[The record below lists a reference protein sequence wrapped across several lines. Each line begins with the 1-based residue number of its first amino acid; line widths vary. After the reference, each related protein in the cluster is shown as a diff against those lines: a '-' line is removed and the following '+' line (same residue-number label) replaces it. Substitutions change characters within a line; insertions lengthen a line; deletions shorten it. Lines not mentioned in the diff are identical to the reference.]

1 MKKIF
6 YFTKKLCILFA
17 ATIIGFGFVSCENQF
32 FKESAGI
39 YEVSFES
46 NGGTSVPTVN
56 TDKIL
61 FSPVTIKNNCEF
73 LGWYETFNFAGNSV
87 FFPYEPKKNTVLYAR
102 WNQKYTVHFESNGGT
117 AVADFTGN
125 EIISAITPFKEDYT
139 FAGWYLNADFSGDTV
154 SFPLSLNANI
164 TLYAKWNKNYTVS
177 FNSNGGTEV
186 SSIKTGVLQEIPFT
200 EKENYEFAGWY
211 ANSSLSGEKISVPY
225 TVTQDITLYAKWLPT
240 YLVTLETNGGSEIA
254 SFRARTIESVQEPE
268 KSGYTFIG
276 WYLDSLLNSKAVFPL
291 VISKDTTLYAAYK
304 QNFTI
309 TFETNGGS
317 AVNPVSCYVINES
330 PESNKTDKSLG
341 GWYLDPECTDE
352 KKVTFPFYP
361 TEDVTL
367 YAKWVSEMYTITYNA
382 NGATGGTVP
391 ETVQVEKGS
400 SFVISAN
407 TGKLTKTGYAFTKWS
422 TSTDGT
428 SGQSYAPGY
437 SLTPSKNM
445 TLYAQWG
452 KDYAAMITVPGGSF
466 YLGDPNDGTN
476 RPKITLSS
484 FQIAQYELTY
494 ELWLEV
500 YRWAK
505 ENGYNLTSASKG
517 YAANDAYKD
526 FVPATNI
533 SWNMACVWLNAYSEY
548 KGLDPVYYRGN
559 AVWKDDSSTSGTFS
573 WNQTQNGYR
582 LPTECEWEF
591 AAGGGS
597 EKEHDKYIY
606 AGSNDVDEVAWTC
619 EPYYDGYLGYNC
631 AHTVGTKKSN
641 ALKLFDMS
649 GNACEWCYD
658 YYAGFGIEA
667 LTNPIHESKSF
678 RICRG
683 GSSWTKNGNYP
694 YSSKEY
700 SVIYSRYRNSFGNNW
715 MESVLERDGMFCIQI
730 GIRVARNA
738 E

>member
-1 MKKIF
+1 MKKRFFYVFVLIF
-6 YFTKKLCILFA
+6 SVLIFL
-17 ATIIGFGFVSCENQF
+17 SCENPF
-32 FKESAGI
+32 FTKETGLYKVDFST
-39 YEVSFES
+39 
-46 NGGTSVPTVN
+46 NGGTSIESVR
-56 TDKIL
+56 TDE
-61 FSPVTIKNNCEF
+61 IKELPYTEKQKCDF
-73 LGWYETFNFAGNSV
+73 AGWYTTSDFKGDSV
-87 FFPYEPKKNTVLYAR
+87 IFPFSVKEDTTLYAR
-102 WNQKYTVHFESNGGT
+102 WNQKYTVTFESNGGT
-117 AVADFTGN
+117 SVQSVVESILQNVQTPFKTDCTFCGWYESPDFTG
-125 EIISAITPFKEDYT
+125 EAVKFPFELEK
-139 FAGWYLNADFSGDTV
+139 DTV
-154 SFPLSLNANI
+154 
-164 TLYAKWNKNYTVS
+164 LYAKWLKNYTVS

-186 SSIKTGVLQEIPFT
+186 SSIKTGVLQELPFT
-200 EKENYEFAGWY
+200 EKENCEFAGWY

-240 YLVTLETNGGSEIA
+240 YLVTLETNGGSEIS
-254 SFRARTIESVQEPE
+254 SFRARTVESVQEPE
-268 KSGYTFIG
+268 KSGFTFIG
-276 WYLDSLLNSKAVFPL
+276 WYLDSGLNTKAVFPL

-317 AVNPVSCYVINES
+317 AVNPVSCYVLNES
-330 PESNKTDKSLG
+330 PKSTKTDKSLG

-367 YAKWVSEMYTITYNA
+367 YTKWVSEMYTITYNA
-382 NGATGGTVP
+382 NGATSGTVP

-400 SFVISAN
+400 SFIISAN
-407 TGKLTKTGYAFTKWS
+407 TGNLTKTGYAFTKWS

-428 SGQSYAPGY
+428 SGQTYAPGY

-452 KDYAAMITVPGGSF
+452 KDYAAMVTVPGGSF
-466 YLGDPNDGTN
+466 YLGYPNDGTN

-505 ENGYNLTSASKG
+505 DNGYNLTSASKG
-517 YAANDAYKD
+517 CAENDAYKD

-548 KGLDPVYYRGN
+548 KGLEPVYYRGN
-559 AVWKDDSSTSGTFS
+559 AVWKDDSSTSGTFN
-573 WNQTQNGYR
+573 WNQTKNGYR

-597 EKEHDKYIY
+597 EAEHDKYIF
-606 AGSNDVDEVAWTC
+606 AGSNTIEEVAW
-619 EPYYDGYLGYNC
+619 YDNNSGSE
-631 AHTVGTKKSN
+631 AHKVGTKKAN
-641 ALKLFDMS
+641 ALGIYDMS
-649 GNACEWCYD
+649 GNVAEWCFD
-658 YYAGFGIEA
+658 YYADWGTGE
-667 LTNPIHESKSF
+667 LTNPVHWSGDYIVLK
-678 RICRG
+678 G
-683 GSSWTKNGNYP
+683 GFLFISADYN
-694 YSSKEY
+694 E
-700 SVIYSRYRNSFGNNW
+700 IYYGDAYYGGYGYNTCNSRRRYF
-715 MESVLERDGMFCIQI
+715 
-730 GIRVARNA
+730 GIRIARNA

>member
-1 MKKIF
+1 MKKDCYLTQKF
-6 YFTKKLCILFA
+6 YILLSIA
-17 ATIIGFGFVSCENQF
+17 IIGSGFLSCENQF
-32 FKESAGI
+32 FKEAAGI
-39 YEVSFES
+39 YEVNFEA
-46 NGGTSVPTVN
+46 NGGTKVSTVN
-56 TDKIL
+56 TDRIV
-61 FSPVTIKNNCEF
+61 FSPVTSKNNCEF
-73 LGWYETFNFAGNSV
+73 LGWYETFNFAGNAVS
-87 FFPYEPKKNTVLYAR
+87 FPYEPKKNTVLYAR
-102 WNQKYTVHFESNGGT
+102 WNQKYTVHFETNGGT
-117 AVADFTGN
+117 AVSDFIGN
-125 EIISAITPFKEDYT
+125 EILSAVTPFKEDYT
-139 FAGWYLNADFSGDTV
+139 FAGWYLNSDFSGDAV
-154 SFPLSLNANI
+154 SFPFTLNANI
-164 TLYAKWNKNYTVS
+164 TLYAKWLKNYTVS

-186 SSIKTGVLQEIPFT
+186 SSVKIGILQEIPFT

-240 YLVTLETNGGSEIA
+240 YLVILETNGGSEIS
-254 SFRARTIESVQEPE
+254 SFRARKVESVQEPE
-268 KSGYTFIG
+268 KSGFTFIG
-276 WYLDSLLNSKAVFPL
+276 WYLDSGLNTKAVFPL

-317 AVNPVSCYVINES
+317 AVNPVSCYVLNEC
-330 PESNKTDKSLG
+330 PESTKTDKSLG
-341 GWYLDPECTDE
+341 GWYLDQECTDE

-367 YAKWVSEMYTITYNA
+367 YAKWVSEMFTITYNA

-400 SFVISAN
+400 SFIISAN
-407 TGKLTKTGYAFTKWS
+407 TGNLTKTGYAFTKWS

-428 SGQSYAPGY
+428 SGQTYAPGY

-452 KDYAAMITVPGGSF
+452 KDYAAMVTVPGGSF

-484 FQIAQYELTY
+484 FQIAQYELTH

-505 ENGYNLTSASKG
+505 DNGYNLTSASKG

-548 KGLDPVYYRGN
+548 KGLEPVYYRGN
-559 AVWKDDSSTSGTFS
+559 AVWKDDSSTSGTLS
-573 WNQTQNGYR
+573 WNQTKNGYR

-597 EKEHDKYIY
+597 EEEHDKYIY
-606 AGSNDVDEVAWTC
+606 AGSNTIDDVAWYSGNSRN
-619 EPYYDGYLGYNC
+619 EV
-631 AHTVGTKKSN
+631 HKVGTKKAN
-641 ALKLFDMS
+641 KLGLYDMS
-649 GNACEWCYD
+649 GNIYERVFD
-658 YYAGFGIEA
+658 YYYYWGTGE
-667 LTNPIHESKSF
+667 LTNPVHWSGDG
-678 RICRG
+678 RIYRG
-683 GSSWTKNGNYP
+683 GNIDNAYYYCSITYRKHFDLASSITQDSW
-694 YSSKEY
+694 SDRS
-700 SVIYSRYRNSFGNNW
+700 
-715 MESVLERDGMFCIQI
+715 I
-730 GIRVARNA
+730 GIRIARNA

>member
-1 MKKIF
+1 MEKGFYLAKKNW
-6 YFTKKLCILFA
+6 ILFA
-17 ATIIGFGFVSCENQF
+17 AFITVLGFTSCENQF

-39 YEVSFES
+39 YEVCFNS
-46 NGGTSVPTVN
+46 NGGTKVSTVN
-56 TDKIL
+56 TDKIV
-61 FSPVTIKNNCEF
+61 FPPVTTKENCEF
-73 LGWYETFNFAGNSV
+73 LGWYETSDFSGNAV

-125 EIISAITPFKEDYT
+125 EIISAVTPFKEDYT
-139 FAGWYLNADFSGDTV
+139 FAGWYLNADFSGDPV

-164 TLYAKWNKNYTVS
+164 TLYAKWLKNYTVS
-177 FNSNGGTEV
+177 FNSNGGTAV
-186 SSIKTGVLQEIPFT
+186 SSIKAGVLQELPFT
-200 EKENYEFAGWY
+200 EKENYEFSGWY

-225 TVTQDITLYAKWLPT
+225 TVTQDITLYAMWLPT
-240 YLVTLETNGGSEIA
+240 YLVTLETNGGSEIP
-254 SFRARTIESVQEPE
+254 SFRARTVESVQEPE

-276 WYLDSLLNSKAVFPL
+276 WYLDSGLNTKAVFPL

-330 PESNKTDKSLG
+330 PESTKTDKSLG
-341 GWYLDPECTDE
+341 GWYLDQECTDE

-400 SFVISAN
+400 SFIISAN
-407 TGKLTKTGYAFTKWS
+407 TGNLTKTGYAFTKWS

-428 SGQSYAPGY
+428 SGQTYAPGY

-452 KDYAAMITVPGGSF
+452 KDYAAMVTVPGGSF

-484 FQIAQYELTY
+484 FQIAQYELTH

-505 ENGYNLTSASKG
+505 DNGYNLTSASKG

-548 KGLDPVYYRGN
+548 KGLEPVYYCGN
-559 AVWKDDSSTSGTFS
+559 AVWKDDSSTSGTLS
-573 WNQTQNGYR
+573 WNQTKNGYR

-597 EKEHDKYIY
+597 EAEHDKYIY
-606 AGSNDVDEVAWTC
+606 AGSNSIGEVAWHSDNSGS
-619 EPYYDGYLGYNC
+619 E
-631 AHTVGTKKSN
+631 AHKVGTKKPN
-641 ALKLFDMS
+641 ALGLYDMS
-649 GNACEWCYD
+649 GNVGEWCFD
-658 YYAGFGIEA
+658 CYADWGTGE
-667 LTNPIHESKSF
+667 LTNPVHWSGSYKVL
-678 RICRG
+678 IC
-683 GSSWTKNGNYP
+683 GSLYAGKYEN
-694 YSSKEY
+694 E
-700 SVIYSRYRNSFGNNW
+700 IYYRNSSYYFRHW
-715 MESVLERDGMFCIQI
+715 ADESTYWV
-730 GIRVARNA
+730 GIRPARNA

>member
-17 ATIIGFGFVSCENQF
+17 AAIIGFGFVSCENQF

-139 FAGWYLNADFSGDTV
+139 FAGWYLNADFSGDAV

-407 TGKLTKTGYAFTKWS
+407 TGNLTKTGYAFTKWS

-559 AVWKDDSSTSGTFS
+559 AIWKDDSSTSGTFS
-573 WNQTQNGYR
+573 WNQTKNGYR

-597 EKEHDKYIY
+597 ETEHDKYIY
-606 AGSNDVDEVAWTC
+606 AGSNTIGEVAWYKESTNGNSGN
-619 EPYYDGYLGYNC
+619 E
-631 AHTVGTKKSN
+631 AHPVGTKKAN
-641 ALKLFDMS
+641 ALGLYDMS
-649 GNACEWCYD
+649 GNVAEFCFD
-658 YYAGFGIEA
+658 SPASFGTGE
-667 LTNPIHESKSF
+667 LTNPVHGGSSNI
-678 RICRG
+678 IVRG
-683 GSSWTKNGNYP
+683 GSG
-694 YSSKEY
+694 YSSPTYHEIENCKIFIRRGTSDTDRQYFYCLNSEWRCS
-700 SVIYSRYRNSFGNNW
+700 SVYGVKLGIRIARNS
-715 MESVLERDGMFCIQI
+715 E
-730 GIRVARNA
+730 
-738 E
+738 